1 MSDRQLS
8 HEVINQLVGRKVE
21 KPWGRCDIGAPF
33 EAGEVN
39 DQPIGEIWFERLGGK
54 MPELL
59 IKYLFTSQN
68 LSIQVHPDDYIARA
82 AGFHQGK
89 DEAWYII
96 SALPGAVIGLGP
108 RCALTTDE
116 LRTASLDGSI
126 ANLLSWRTV
135 KAGDFYYLPAGT
147 IHAIGAGLVLVE
159 IQQNV
164 DVTYRFYDYGRSRP
178 LQLKSAL
185 LAADLDPYV
194 QTVAPSIREFGRQV
208 LNDENAFVVERWSDG
223 YARYLSASPESP
235 KWIIPIHNVSEVDYT
250 PIAPRSVWMIEKR
263 VKVNAA
269 DGGDLLIA
277 YRK

>member
-21 KPWGRCDIGAPF
+21 KPWGRRDIGAPF
-33 EAGEVN
+33 EPGEVN
-39 DQPIGEIWFERLGGK
+39 DQPVGEIWFERLGGK
-54 MPELL
+54 MPDLL

-82 AGFHQGK
+82 AGLDQGK

-96 SALPGAVIGLGP
+96 SALPGAVVGLGP
-108 RCALTTDE
+108 RRAVSTDE

-126 ANLLSWRTV
+126 VNLLSWRTV

-185 LAADLDPYV
+185 LAADLGPYV
-194 QTVAPSIREFGRQV
+194 QTVASSIPETGRQV
-208 LNDENAFVVERWSDG
+208 LNDGNAFVVERWSDG

-235 KWIIPIHNVSEVDYT
+235 KWVIPLHNVSKVDLT
-250 PIAPRSVWMIEKR
+250 PIAPGSVWMIEKR
-263 VKVNAA
+263 VKINAA
-269 DGGDLLIA
+269 DTGDLLIA
-277 YRK
+277 YRE